1 MSGGPTVITT
11 IGGIATATSSG
22 HVTSDVVR
30 AGLSYKLDWP
40 GMGGGNY
47 RSMPVKAPVA
57 AIWSWSGFYIGGH
70 AGYGWGDDP
79 TNDLIQRFNVP
90 TPPVFLA
97 GEHPNGFVG
106 GFQAGANWQD
116 RSFVGGFEIDLSGTD
131 LKSSA
136 SATDIAIFAGTP
148 LSVTKAVKLDL
159 LGSAR
164 ARLGYLVS
172 PDVLLYGTGGLA
184 WTHYQQTISSF
195 RDNPG
200 DFIDLSPTAT
210 WRYGWVAGAGGEM
223 RLWNSNWLARVEYL
237 HYDFGN
243 SGNAFN
249 GFTTDGVP
257 NFITSQRMSGHLTAD
272 VVRTGIS
279 YKLD

>member
-1 MSGGPTVITT
+1 M
-11 IGGIATATSSG
+11 
-22 HVTSDVVR
+22 
-30 AGLSYKLDWP
+30 
-40 GMGGGNY
+40 
-47 RSMPVKAPVA
+47 
-57 AIWSWSGFYIGGH
+57 
-70 AGYGWGDDP
+70 
-79 TNDLIQRFNVP
+79 
-90 TPPVFLA
+90 A

-136 SATDIAIFAGTP
+136 SATDIAIAAGTP

-184 WTHYQQTISSF
+184 WTHYEQTISSF

-200 DFIDLSPTAT
+200 DFIDLAPTAT
-210 WRYGWVAGAGGEM
+210 WRYGWVAGAGSEM

-243 SGNAFN
+243 SGNSFN

-257 NFITSQRMSGHLTAD
+257 DFITSQRMSGHLTAD